1 MMETNGALKIMKQAI
16 INCIFVQKKTIIADK
31 SVENE
36 LNHSKNIDMAPC
48 FSHNISLSC
57 TKSSY

>member
-36 LNHSKNIDMAPC
+36 LN
-48 FSHNISLSC
+48 
-57 TKSSY
+57 